1 MSEDNL
7 GGEAKE
13 DLVQITGFPSKWD
26 ATEKCEP
33 KTVKAAQHLSSDLQV
48 LEWLTRDND
57 PPLQPVLPTQI
68 ALGLYGLGDANK
80 GGFGSGISIT
90 NEESNGM

>member
-1 MSEDNL
+1 MNLALASCHPHGDSSRWKQDPDGLDSDMSEDNL

-13 DLVQITGFPSKWD
+13 ALVQITGFPSKWD

-48 LEWLTRDND
+48 LE
-57 PPLQPVLPTQI
+57 
-68 ALGLYGLGDANK
+68 
-80 GGFGSGISIT
+80 
-90 NEESNGM
+90 